1 MESSELKNTIITA
14 KKQQISSTAEQR
26 GQRKE
31 TVNLKIGQQ
40 KLPNLGRG
48 EDGGRV
54 GGPQA
59 HLIP

>member
-1 MESSELKNTIITA
+1 MQSSELKNTIIT
-14 KKQQISSTAEQR
+14 KKTQQISSTAEQG

-40 KLPNLGRG
+40 KLPNLGRR

-54 GGPQA
+54 GGP
-59 HLIP
+59 